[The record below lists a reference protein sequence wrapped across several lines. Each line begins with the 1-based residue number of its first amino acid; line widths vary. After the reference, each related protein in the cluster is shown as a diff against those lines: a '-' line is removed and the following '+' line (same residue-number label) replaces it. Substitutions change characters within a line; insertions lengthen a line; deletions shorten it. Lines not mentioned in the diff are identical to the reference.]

1 MYQISDIAKHLQL
14 PESTVRTWRDQF
26 SLFVP
31 GTGEGRARR
40 FSEEEFQLFL
50 EIAHHKQQRLTVPE
64 ITDRLT
70 KRHALT
76 MPDESHPEE
85 SLAQNLPQIIYR
97 MAEHIATLQT
107 RLDQMEAAQR
117 EGLSQVSDELASTR
131 ETLLQEIQKRDSQH
145 EQVIKERDDKVL
157 QQLEAWR
164 EETRT
169 ARVERKGWWPFSR
182 H

>member
-1 MYQISDIAKHLQL
+1 MYQISDIAKQLQL

-40 FSEEEFQLFL
+40 FSEDEFQLFL
-50 EIAHHKQQRLTVPE
+50 EIAHHKQQRFTVAE

-70 KRHALT
+70 KRHAIT
-76 MPDESHPEE
+76 VPDDSHLEE
-85 SLAQNLPQIIYR
+85 SPAQNLPQIIYR
-97 MAEHIATLQT
+97 MAEHITSLQT
-107 RLDQMEAAQR
+107 RLDQLEAAQR

-131 ETLLQEIQKRDSQH
+131 ETLLHEIQERDSRH
-145 EQVIKERDDKVL
+145 EQIMKERDDKVL